1 MATALEGI
9 RVLDFTRAYSGPY
22 CTMLL
27 GDLGAEVIKIE
38 RAGRGDDTRTLYPV
52 KDGKSGYFAYLN
64 RSKKSIALDLKSEE
78 GRAIALDIAKNCDIL
93 IENFSPGTMAKLGL
107 SYEDVK
113 KVNPEIVYAS
123 LSGFGQDGPYRS
135 KPAYDGVVSTMAGM
149 VSLSGFPD
157 QPVRPGPAIGDS
169 ATGVHCALGILA
181 AMCHK
186 LRTGKGQYVDVAMM
200 DTVFSML
207 EGFVPMATMLGSVP
221 ERFGNGNASSAP
233 YNMYRTKD
241 DSFVAISTAND
252 SLFAKLAKMM
262 GREDLI
268 DDPKF
273 CRNILRKQN
282 VDEMDEIVGAWVARY
297 TADEL
302 VTMLD
307 EAKVPAGKMNTVF
320 DLLKDPQI
328 RARGML
334 IEQEIPG
341 VGTYEFAGNP
351 IKLSETPVDTSR
363 RAPELSE
370 HAEEILTMCGYSKE
384 KIAELQASGTV

>member
-1 MATALEGI
+1 MATALDGI
-9 RVLDFTRAYSGPY
+9 RILDFTRAYSGPY

-52 KDGKSGYFAYLN
+52 KDGESGYFAYLN

-78 GRAIALDIAKNCDIL
+78 GRSIALDIAKHCDIL

-123 LSGFGQDGPYRS
+123 LSGYGQYGPYRS
-135 KPAYDGVVSTMAGM
+135 KPAYDGVISTVAGL

-157 QPVRPGPAIGDS
+157 QPVRPGPAIADS
-169 ATGVHCALGILA
+169 ATGVHCAMGVLA
-181 AMCHK
+181 ALCHK

-200 DTVFSML
+200 DTIFSML
-207 EGFVPMATMLGSVP
+207 EGFVPMATMLDTVS

-233 YNMYRTKD
+233 YNMYRAKD
-241 DSFVAISTAND
+241 GGFVAISTTTD
-252 SLFAKLAKMM
+252 VQFGKLATLM
-262 GREDLI
+262 GHPELS

-282 VDEMDEIVGAWVARY
+282 VDELDEMVGVWVAQY
-297 TADEL
+297 TADE
-302 VTMLD
+302 VVAMLD
-307 EAKVPAGKMNTVF
+307 EAKVPVGKMRTVF
-320 DLLKDPQI
+320 DLLDDPQI
-328 RARGML
+328 RARDML
-334 IEQEIPG
+334 INQEVPG
-341 VGTYEFAGNP
+341 VGTFEFAGNP

-363 RAPELSE
+363 RAPKLGE
-370 HAEEILTMCGYSKE
+370 HAEEILALCGYPRE
-384 KIAELQASGTV
+384 KIDALREKGII